1 MPYNVD
7 LGGNVMDNLTLASI
21 LVVVFYAVMT
31 LALIGIGTVIVKLK
45 KKKVSKAFAIA
56 MFIIW
61 LMVIVVVGGPL
72 YIAGRGLPAGSG
84 RITGEFTDY
93 DSLGHYWEDEQ
104 WKIVSNKYGEP
115 IFSEPKEAFLIAE
128 DEFSVIIDDI
138 QEQYGFDDFSPSTYD
153 QYCGVMFKVE
163 TSTEGTNQAF
173 YLHEFKKIYE
183 NSKKRWFWLP
193 AEEWVRE
200 CF

>member
-1 MPYNVD
+1 
-7 LGGNVMDNLTLASI
+7 MDNLTLASI

-31 LALIGIGTVIVKLK
+31 LALIGIGAVIVKLK

-93 DSLGHYWEDEQ
+93 DSLVHYWEDEQ

-138 QEQYGFDDFSPSTYD
+138 QDQYGFDDFSPRTYE
-153 QYCGVMFKVE
+153 QYCSVMYKVS
-163 TSTEGTNQAF
+163 TSREGESQAF
-173 YLHEFKKIYE
+173 HLHDFKKIYE
-183 NSKKRWFWLP
+183 NGKKRWIWLP
-193 AEEWVRE
+193 TEGWIRE
-200 CF
+200 CI